1 MIEITDEQLIEKYLK
16 GDKKSLEVLIKRYLK
31 PIHSFVYKNIGN
43 SEIAEDLTQEV
54 FVKVWK
60 NLKKPT
66 LSLSKGFDTNHGNFK
81 SWLFTIAKNTSIDF
95 LRKKKKETLSL
106 NEDLLFDKSD
116 FIKSLEQKD
125 TLGEVHTALQ
135 KLSPN
140 YRAIILLKNE
150 GELTFNEIAQKLNE
164 PLNTIKS
171 RYRRALIALK
181 QIIS

>member
-1 MIEITDEQLIEKYLK
+1 MTKITDEQLIGKYLK
-16 GDKKSLEVLIKRYLK
+16 GDEKSLEVLIKKYLK

-43 SEIAEDLTQEV
+43 SEVAQDLTQEV

-60 NLKKPT
+60 NLKK
-66 LSLSKGFDTNHGNFK
+66 FDRKKQFK
-81 SWLFTIAKNTSIDF
+81 SWVFTIAKNTSIDF
-95 LRKKKKETLSL
+95 LRQKKKETLSL

-125 TLGEVHTALQ
+125 ALSEVHTALQ

-140 YRAIILLKNE
+140 YRAIVLLKNE
-150 GELTFNEIAQKLNE
+150 GELTFNEIAQKLNK

-171 RYRRALIALK
+171 RYRRALIFLRNNA
-181 QIIS
+181 SRNF